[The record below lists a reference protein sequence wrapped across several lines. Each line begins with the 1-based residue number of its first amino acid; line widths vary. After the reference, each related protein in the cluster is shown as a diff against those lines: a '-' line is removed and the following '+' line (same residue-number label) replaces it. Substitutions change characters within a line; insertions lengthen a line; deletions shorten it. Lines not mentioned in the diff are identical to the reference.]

1 MNTLK
6 DALFMS
12 LQADKFTPAEMIVAI
27 GLSLI
32 ASIAVYVT
40 YQVFY
45 KSRNI
50 GAGVDRCFLIIGPA
64 ITALFLGIQSSI
76 PLSLG
81 LLGALSFVRFRT
93 PIKDPAE
100 IGYLML
106 LIATSIGAATKTYL
120 ITVIVFIFVFIVL
133 SIQWLIRNKFSFA
146 DRTNLIISVD
156 KSVFQDME
164 SKLTKFLQSRLIN
177 LTLKTVSSLDNRIS
191 MHYQYQKT
199 SASDRVK
206 LTTELSRFAEPGN
219 IEFFVG

>member
-1 MNTLK
+1 
-6 DALFMS
+6 
-12 LQADKFTPAEMIVAI
+12 
-27 GLSLI
+27 
-32 ASIAVYVT
+32 
-40 YQVFY
+40 
-45 KSRNI
+45 
-50 GAGVDRCFLIIGPA
+50 
-64 ITALFLGIQSSI
+64 
-76 PLSLG
+76 
-81 LLGALSFVRFRT
+81 LSFVRFRT

-164 SKLTKFLQSRLIN
+164 SKLTKFLQSRLNN

>member
-164 SKLTKFLQSRLIN
+164 SKLTKFLQSRLNN

>member
-64 ITALFLGIQSSI
+64 ITALFIGIQSSI

-164 SKLTKFLQSRLIN
+164 SKLTKFLQSRLNN

>member
-106 LIATSIGAATKTYL
+106 MIATAIGAARNTYL
-120 ITVIVFIFVFIVL
+120 TPVIVFIFVFIVL

-164 SKLTKFLQSRLIN
+164 SKLTKFLQSRLNN

>member
-1 MNTLK
+1 MNALK
-6 DALFMS
+6 DALLKS
-12 LQADKFTPAEMIVAI
+12 LQADKFTPTEMIVAI

-32 ASIAVYVT
+32 ASIAVYIM

-93 PIKDPAE
+93 PVKDPAE
-100 IGYLML
+100 IGYLLL

-120 ITVIVFIFVFIVL
+120 ITLIVFIFVFIVL

-164 SKLTKFLQSRLIN
+164 SKLTGFLQSRLNN

-206 LTTELSRFAEPGN
+206 LTTELSQFAEPGN